1 MQFLSPEIPLH
12 GIPIYQRIYS
22 SPPSRRRPGFEFRY
36 SFLCTLPLVYNS
48 YNSNPRHAI
57 WAQGQG
63 RSVPLN
69 SPVHGGISDQERRSH
84 VENLVTE
91 TTEGV
96 EDGVVEG
103 TGKRS
108 LAVGREGVGSDP
120 LGRRAAC
127 HFRISMLTC
136 GIACSIAREI
146 VYVWDSL

>member
-1 MQFLSPEIPLH
+1 MAPLIVNRQLVRIVNFEICF
-12 GIPIYQRIYS
+12 
-22 SPPSRRRPGFEFRY
+22 SRDTPG
-36 SFLCTLPLVYNS
+36 
-48 YNSNPRHAI
+48 
-57 WAQGQG
+57 
-63 RSVPLN
+63 
-69 SPVHGGISDQERRSH
+69 PVEQTAMAVISERWGSG
-84 VENLVTE
+84 LI
-91 TTEGV
+91 G